1 MKILGAVICGRPLLA
16 SVKLVCSDDLSEC
29 GHLSGLLARR

>member
-1 MKILGAVICGRPLLA
+1 VLSSVDGPCSA